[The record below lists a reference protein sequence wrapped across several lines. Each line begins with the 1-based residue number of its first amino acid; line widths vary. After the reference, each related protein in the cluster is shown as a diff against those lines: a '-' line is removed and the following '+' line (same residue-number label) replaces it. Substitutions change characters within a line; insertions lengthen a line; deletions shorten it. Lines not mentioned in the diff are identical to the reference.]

1 MKLEIKNLSKKF
13 KDVYV
18 LKDINL
24 TFESGKIYGFTGRNG
39 SGKSVLLKI
48 ICGFYTPT
56 SGEGLLDNYNY
67 ILNNDFPKSTRCLI
81 EKPNFLPDLT
91 GYENLKLLA
100 SIENK
105 IGNKEIMDTIEKLNL
120 KEEINK
126 EEFILSK
133 LSKREVKDIE
143 LKNDILVSGID
154 NIKVSLANCCK
165 PVKGD
170 KIVGYI
176 SRGNGVIV
184 HTKNCYNLRH
194 MDDRIIDVSW
204 NKEQVQKYK
213 TNISIV
219 SEKLENVLLDIITK
233 TNNLNIS
240 ITKVDT
246 KQKEN

>member
-24 TFESGKIYGFTGRNG
+24 TFESGKIYGFTGKNG

-56 SGEGLLDNYNY
+56 SGEVLLDNYNY

-105 IGNKEIMDTIEKLNL
+105 IGDKEIMDTIEKLNL

-126 EEFILSK
+126 KYSK
-133 LSKREVKDIE
+133 Y
-143 LKNDILVSGID
+143 
-154 NIKVSLANCCK
+154 SL
-165 PVKGD
+165 G
-170 KIVGYI
+170 
-176 SRGNGVIV
+176 
-184 HTKNCYNLRH
+184 
-194 MDDRIIDVSW
+194 
-204 NKEQVQKYK
+204 
-213 TNISIV
+213 
-219 SEKLENVLLDIITK
+219 
-233 TNNLNIS
+233 
-240 ITKVDT
+240 T
-246 KQKEN
+246 KQKLGIAQVLMEDPKLIVLDEPLNGIENETAKEVRKILNEEKKKDKIIIVASHIKEDIDTLADVVYNIDNGIVEKIKG